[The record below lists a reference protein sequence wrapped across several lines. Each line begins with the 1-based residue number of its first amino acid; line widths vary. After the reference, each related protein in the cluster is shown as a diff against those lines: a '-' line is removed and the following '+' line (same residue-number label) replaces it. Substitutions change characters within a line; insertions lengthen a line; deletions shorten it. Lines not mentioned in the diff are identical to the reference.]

1 MHSGCRPRSK
11 PRELQMTRWTK
22 CDAFR
27 PFSFSGALAEHIG
40 KKGARVDPMR
50 GVMRTSVD
58 AAWFFQVR
66 AEIARSGFLL
76 DGRLLA
82 PGPLRIINHHFE
94 WMQIDVAVGAILR
107 AEAAA
112 DPPIFDDYFDGI
124 APSNRADRAA
134 DHAERVAA
142 LAAARGDKVLV
153 EAQAITDEAGDA
165 VMCIGAGG
173 HT

>member
-11 PRELQMTRWTK
+11 PQEVQIARWTK

-40 KKGARVDPMR
+40 KKCARVDPMR

-82 PGPLRIINHHFE
+82 PGPLRIIHHHFE
-94 WMQIDVAVGAILR
+94 WMQIDVDVGAILR

-112 DPPIFDDYFDGI
+112 DAPILDDNFERI
-124 APSNRADRAA
+124 SPSNRADRAA

-153 EAQAITDEAGDA
+153 EGPGLT
-165 VMCIGAGG
+165 
-173 HT
+173 